1 MKQDDCLNFDKG
13 AREFVEKTT
22 LHDLEEKMEALTP
35 SQRKV
40 ADYILKYPMEAAFLT
55 IEQLAGLTSVSV
67 ATIIRLAYSLGYD
80 GYTQF
85 QKALQALLR
94 EQISPPNR
102 LEANLKKIGKNKLLI
117 DCAELQ
123 IKNIRKT
130 VEFLSEENIDQ
141 AFNLIFES
149 RKIFII
155 GIRSSQAVADYL
167 NEGLNRLGLD
177 CEMVVPD
184 TGRIQAVMARLT
196 PEDLLI
202 AISLPRYA
210 KRTIEVVNI
219 ARQKQAKI
227 LAITD
232 GYSSPLALVADV
244 FLGCAFESLA
254 FHHSE
259 LGAMFVADFL
269 ITGVAARDSVKTKTQ
284 LEEIEK
290 VVDEIEA
297 NLIKS

>member
-1 MKQDDCLNFDKG
+1 MKQNELDEKG
-13 AREFVEKTT
+13 AGGLVRNTALQILQEN
-22 LHDLEEKMEALTP
+22 MEILTP
-35 SQRKV
+35 AQRKV

-55 IEQLAGLTSVSV
+55 IEQLARLTSVSV
-67 ATIIRLAYSLGYD
+67 ATIIRLTYSLEYA

-85 QKALQALLR
+85 QKDLQALLR
-94 EQISPPNR
+94 DQISPPNR
-102 LEANLKKIGKNKLLI
+102 LEANLKRIGKNKLLI
-117 DCAELQ
+117 NCAELQ
-123 IKNIRKT
+123 IQNIRTT
-130 VEFLSEENIDQ
+130 VEILSEENIDQ

-155 GIRSSQAVADYL
+155 GIRSSLAVANYL

-177 CEMVVPD
+177 CEMIVPD

-196 PEDLLI
+196 PKDLLI

-210 KRTIEVVNI
+210 KRTIEVVNV
-219 ARQKQAKI
+219 ARKKQAKI

-232 GYSSPLALVADV
+232 GYSSPIALMADV

-259 LGAMFVADFL
+259 IGAMFVADYL
-269 ITGVAARDSVKTKTQ
+269 ITGVAAKDSGKTKQQ
-284 LEEIEK
+284 LQELEK
-290 VVDEIEA
+290 VVGEFEA
-297 NLIKS
+297 NVIKS

>member
-1 MKQDDCLNFDKG
+1 MKRNELNGKG
-13 AREFVEKTT
+13 ARGFVRKTA
-22 LHDLEEKMEALTP
+22 LQDLAEKMEALTP
-35 SQRKV
+35 AQRKV
-40 ADYILKYPMEAAFLT
+40 ADYILKFPMEAAFLT

-94 EQISPPNR
+94 DQISPPNR
-102 LEANLKKIGKNKLLI
+102 LEANLKRIGKNKLLI
-117 DCAELQ
+117 NCAELQ

-130 VEFLSEENIDQ
+130 VEILSEENIDQ

-149 RKIFII
+149 RKIYII
-155 GIRSSQAVADYL
+155 GIRSSLAVADYL
-167 NEGLNRLGLD
+167 NEGFNRLGLD
-177 CEMVVPD
+177 CEMLAPE
-184 TGRIQAVMARLT
+184 TGRLQAVVARLT

-202 AISLPRYA
+202 AISMPRYA
-210 KRTIEVVNI
+210 KRTLEVVNL
-219 ARQKQAKI
+219 ARKKQAKI

-232 GYSSPLALVADV
+232 AYSSPIALMADV

-259 LGAMFVADFL
+259 LGAMFVADYL
-269 ITGVAARDSVKTKTQ
+269 ITGVAAKDSAKTKQ
-284 LEEIEK
+284 KLEELEK
-290 VVDEIEA
+290 VVDEFEA
-297 NLIKS
+297 NVIKS

>member
-1 MKQDDCLNFDKG
+1 MKRNELNGKG
-13 AREFVEKTT
+13 ARRMVRNTA
-22 LHDLEEKMEALTP
+22 LQDLQENMEILTP
-35 SQRKV
+35 AQRKV

-55 IEQLAGLTSVSV
+55 IEQLARLTSVSV
-67 ATIIRLAYSLGYD
+67 ATIIRLTYSLEYA

-85 QKALQALLR
+85 QKDLQALLR
-94 EQISPPNR
+94 DQISPPNR
-102 LEANLKKIGKNKLLI
+102 LEANLKRIGKNKLLI
-117 DCAELQ
+117 NCAELQ
-123 IKNIRKT
+123 IQNIRTT
-130 VEFLSEENIDQ
+130 VEILSEENIDQ

-155 GIRSSQAVADYL
+155 GIRSSLAVANYL

-177 CEMVVPD
+177 CEMIVPD

-196 PEDLLI
+196 PKDLLI

-210 KRTIEVVNI
+210 KRTIEVVNV
-219 ARQKQAKI
+219 ARKKQAKI

-232 GYSSPLALVADV
+232 GYSSPIALMADV

-259 LGAMFVADFL
+259 IGAMFVADYL
-269 ITGVAARDSVKTKTQ
+269 ITGVAAKDSGKTKQQ
-284 LEEIEK
+284 LQELEK
-290 VVDEIEA
+290 VVGEFEA
-297 NLIKS
+297 NVIKS

>member
-1 MKQDDCLNFDKG
+1 M
-13 AREFVEKTT
+13 
-22 LHDLEEKMEALTP
+22 
-35 SQRKV
+35 
-40 ADYILKYPMEAAFLT
+40 
-55 IEQLAGLTSVSV
+55 
-67 ATIIRLAYSLGYD
+67 
-80 GYTQF
+80 
-85 QKALQALLR
+85 
-94 EQISPPNR
+94 
-102 LEANLKKIGKNKLLI
+102 
-117 DCAELQ
+117 
-123 IKNIRKT
+123 
-130 VEFLSEENIDQ
+130 SEENIDQ
-141 AFNLIFES
+141 AFSLIFES
-149 RKIFII
+149 RKIYII
-155 GIRSSQAVADYL
+155 GIRSSLAVANYL

-290 VVDEIEA
+290 VVGGFEA
-297 NLIKS
+297 NVIKS

>member
-1 MKQDDCLNFDKG
+1 M
-13 AREFVEKTT
+13 
-22 LHDLEEKMEALTP
+22 
-35 SQRKV
+35 
-40 ADYILKYPMEAAFLT
+40 
-55 IEQLAGLTSVSV
+55 
-67 ATIIRLAYSLGYD
+67 
-80 GYTQF
+80 
-85 QKALQALLR
+85 LR
-94 EQISPPNR
+94 DQISPPNR
-102 LEANLKKIGKNKLLI
+102 LEANLKRIGKNKLLI
-117 DCAELQ
+117 NCAELQ

-130 VEFLSEENIDQ
+130 VEILSEENIDQ

-149 RKIFII
+149 RKIYII
-155 GIRSSQAVADYL
+155 GIRSSLAVTNYL

-177 CEMVVPD
+177 CEMIVPD

-210 KRTIEVVNI
+210 KRTIEVVNV
-219 ARQKQAKI
+219 ARKKQAKI

-232 GYSSPLALVADV
+232 GYSSPIALMADV

-269 ITGVAARDSVKTKTQ
+269 ITGVAAKDSAKTKQ
-284 LEEIEK
+284 KLEELEK
-290 VVDEIEA
+290 VVDEFEA
-297 NLIKS
+297 KVIKS